1 MKRVSII
8 LFSILI
14 CLSLGLVGCGKNKKP
29 KDQIDLE
36 HYPSGLVSQTPD
48 KNEKEMSGTPS
59 VEDIEAAMKKDS
71 ELFIVVATDTSEK
84 SIKLGYPDSNKIIQ
98 YLYGDMTDFFDRYG
112 SYTTVARIA
121 PGTIVTVGRLDADAK
136 LTQVK
141 VSDETWYQN
150 DVKKYTIDIEKGML
164 QIGTSKYFLGDNTRI
179 FSNGSEIRLDQI
191 QKMDVIS
198 VQGLD
203 KDILSIV
210 VEKGH
215 GTIALT
221 NTDTFEGGWLSL
233 GTSIYT
239 KVEPNMTMV
248 VPEGRY
254 ELSVANDGYG
264 DSKKI
269 RVKRGKITVVDLNDY
284 LGEGPS
290 MCNLTFE
297 VYIDNAELYIDGE
310 VVDYSEPIQVKYG
323 VHDLVVIAP
332 GYEEWKQKLAVGSA
346 DATLQIGEK
355 DLTSREEKEEDKK
368 ENKKDEESEDKKEDT
383 SKKEYT
389 QEEIDDIVNNAH
401 NHSQKEDVQPYI
413 DTLNTLLDSLLED

>member
-1 MKRVSII
+1 MKRISII

-14 CLSLGLVGCGKNKKP
+14 CASLLLVGCGKSPKP

-36 HYPSGLVSQTPD
+36 HYPSGMTSQTTEND
-48 KNEKEMSGTPS
+48 NKEMSGTPS
-59 VEDIEAAMKKDS
+59 VEDIEAAMKKES
-71 ELFIVVATDTSEK
+71 ELFIVVATDTIEK

-112 SYTTVARIA
+112 SYTTIARIT
-121 PGTIVTVGRLDADAK
+121 PGTIVTVGKLDAEAK
-136 LTQVK
+136 LTNVK
-141 VSDETWYQN
+141 VSDESWYQN
-150 DVKKYTIDIEKGML
+150 DIKKYTIDTEKGML
-164 QIGTSKYFLGDNTRI
+164 QIGTSKYFVDDNTRI
-179 FSNGSEIRLDQI
+179 FSNGSEIRIDQI

-198 VQGLD
+198 VQGVD

-210 VEKGH
+210 IEKGH

-248 VPEGRY
+248 VPEGKY

-264 DSKKI
+264 DTKKI
-269 RVKRGKITVVDLNDY
+269 KVRRGKITVVDLNDY

-310 VVDYSEPIQVKYG
+310 KIDYAEPIQVKYG

-346 DATLQIGEK
+346 EATLQIGEK
-355 DLTSREEKEEDKK
+355 DLTSKEEKDK
-368 ENKKDEESEDKKEDT
+368 DKKEDEEKKDDEKDDS
-383 SKKEYT
+383 SKNNYS

-401 NHSQKEDVQPYI
+401 NHNKKEDIQPYM
-413 DTLNTLLDSLLED
+413 DTLNTLLDSLLEN